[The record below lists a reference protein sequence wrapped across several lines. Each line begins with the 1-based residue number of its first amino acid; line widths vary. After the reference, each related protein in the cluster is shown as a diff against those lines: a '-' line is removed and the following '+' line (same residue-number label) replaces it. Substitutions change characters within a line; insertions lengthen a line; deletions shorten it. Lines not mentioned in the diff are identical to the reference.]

1 VNCKWLFV
9 QGFPTVHFV
18 NAKTV
23 EGKVN
28 FEGLGSTGYVAG
40 GPAARFLT
48 EANKF

>member
-1 VNCKWLFV
+1 MAFFI

-28 FEGLGSTGYVAG
+28 FEGLGSTGYVAEDQQ
-40 GPAARFLT
+40 PWLT